1 MKKIFAFTLSEVLIT
16 LTIIGIVAAITLPV
30 LNNELQDMEY
40 KAALK
45 KNYSVLQQ
53 AFALSYGYDYDDF
66 RDWNFVHSTN
76 FTKEVTDTLSKHLN
90 IIKICGNKAGCFAQ
104 AKAKKR

>member
-40 KAALK
+40 
-45 KNYSVLQQ
+45 YSVLQQ